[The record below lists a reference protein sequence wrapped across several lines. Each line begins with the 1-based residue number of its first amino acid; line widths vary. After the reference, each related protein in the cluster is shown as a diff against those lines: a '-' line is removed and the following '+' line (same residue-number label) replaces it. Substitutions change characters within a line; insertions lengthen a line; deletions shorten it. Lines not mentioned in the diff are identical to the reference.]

1 MYEAFYQL
9 REKPFSILP
18 DPDLI
23 YWGKMHS
30 MAFTMLE
37 FGVMNNAGFTV
48 ITGEIGSGKT
58 TLVRHLL
65 KKISPAMTVGLISNS
80 PQGRQELLQ
89 WILMSLGQPFE
100 GDYPKLF
107 KHLQDFLYGQYAN
120 GRRTIL
126 IIDEAQNLEPEAL
139 EHLRMISNINADKFQ
154 ILQLILV
161 GQPQLRDLLLAPNLH
176 QFAQRISSDFHLR
189 PLDDREVANYIAFPL
204 TGGRCPRPLFTQEA
218 CTPDR
223 VRERRD
229 TPHDQR
235 ALRYRARLRLCQRQ
249 ESHFRSISSRRHC
262 RQATVQHFSRQEG
275 LPGSLSHCLAL
286 WFHSLR
292 RTESLPRVC
301 AALIAAGST
310 TEVTKRWGTSHAD
323 PDYCAFL
330 GPMGLG
336 RERSNPQTGR
346 HPEHYGPAGP
356 KAGSQRGGR
365 SER

>member
-65 KKISPAMTVGLISNS
+65 KKVSPAITIGLISNS

-89 WILMSLGQPFE
+89 WILMSLGQSFD
-100 GDYPKLF
+100 GDYPNLF
-107 KHLQDFLYGQYAN
+107 KKLQDFLYGQFAN

-161 GQPQLRDLLLAPNLH
+161 GQPQLRDLLLAPKLH

-189 PLDDREVANYIAFPL
+189 PLDDREVANYIAFRL
-204 TGGRCPRPLFTQEA
+204 QAVGARRPLFTQEA
-218 CTPDR
+218 C
-223 VRERRD
+223 
-229 TPHDQR
+229 
-235 ALRYRARLRLCQRQ
+235 
-249 ESHFRSISSRRHC
+249 
-262 RQATVQHFSRQEG
+262 
-275 LPGSLSHCLAL
+275 
-286 WFHSLR
+286 
-292 RTESLPRVC
+292 
-301 AALIAAGST
+301 ALIASASGGIPRMINVLCDTALVYGFANDQRVISDNI
-310 TEVTKRWGTSHAD
+310 VRDVIAD
-323 PDYCAFL
+323 KQQYSIFPVKKFSRV
-330 GPMGLG
+330 P
-336 RERSNPQTGR
+336 
-346 HPEHYGPAGP
+346 
-356 KAGSQRGGR
+356 
-365 SER
+365 

>member
-65 KKISPAMTVGLISNS
+65 KKVSPAITIGLISNS

-89 WILMSLGQPFE
+89 WILMSLGQSFD
-100 GDYPKLF
+100 GDYPILF
-107 KHLQDFLYGQYAN
+107 KKLQDYLYGQFAN

-126 IIDEAQNLEPEAL
+126 IIDEAQNLEPAAL

-161 GQPQLRDLLLAPNLH
+161 GQPQLRDLLLEPGLH

-189 PLDDREVANYIAFPL
+189 PLDDREVANYIAFRL
-204 TGGRCPRPLFTQEA
+204 QAVGARRPLFTQEA
-218 CTPDR
+218 C
-223 VRERRD
+223 
-229 TPHDQR
+229 
-235 ALRYRARLRLCQRQ
+235 
-249 ESHFRSISSRRHC
+249 
-262 RQATVQHFSRQEG
+262 
-275 LPGSLSHCLAL
+275 
-286 WFHSLR
+286 
-292 RTESLPRVC
+292 
-301 AALIAAGST
+301 ALIASASSGIPRMINVLCDTALVYGFANDQRVISDGI
-310 TEVTKRWGTSHAD
+310 VRDVIAD
-323 PDYCAFL
+323 KQQYSIFPVKKFSRV
-330 GPMGLG
+330 P
-336 RERSNPQTGR
+336 
-346 HPEHYGPAGP
+346 
-356 KAGSQRGGR
+356 
-365 SER
+365 

>member
-65 KKISPAMTVGLISNS
+65 KKVSPAITIGLISNS

-89 WILMSLGQPFE
+89 WILMSLGQSFD
-100 GDYPKLF
+100 GDYPILF
-107 KHLQDFLYGQYAN
+107 KKLQDFLYGQFAN

-126 IIDEAQNLEPEAL
+126 IIDEAQNLEPAAL

-161 GQPQLRDLLLAPNLH
+161 GQPQLRGLLLEPGLH

-189 PLDDREVANYIAFPL
+189 PLDDREVANYIAFRL
-204 TGGRCPRPLFTQEA
+204 QAVGARRPLFTQEA
-218 CTPDR
+218 CALISSASGGIPR
-223 VRERRD
+223 MINVLCD
-229 TPHDQR
+229 TALVYGFANDQR
-235 ALRYRARLRLCQRQ
+235 VISDGIVRDVIADKQQY
-249 ESHFRSISSRRHC
+249 SIFP
-262 RQATVQHFSRQEG
+262 VKKFSRV
-275 LPGSLSHCLAL
+275 P
-286 WFHSLR
+286 
-292 RTESLPRVC
+292 
-301 AALIAAGST
+301 
-310 TEVTKRWGTSHAD
+310 
-323 PDYCAFL
+323 
-330 GPMGLG
+330 
-336 RERSNPQTGR
+336 
-346 HPEHYGPAGP
+346 
-356 KAGSQRGGR
+356 
-365 SER
+365 

>member
-23 YWGKMHS
+23 YWGKMHA

-65 KKISPAMTVGLISNS
+65 RKISPQITVGLISNS

-89 WILMSLGQPFE
+89 WILMSLDQPFDGE
-100 GDYPKLF
+100 YPFLF
-107 KHLQDFLYGQYAN
+107 KSLQDYLYGQYAN

-161 GQPQLRDLLLAPNLH
+161 GQPQLRDLLLAPKLH
-176 QFAQRISSDFHLR
+176 QFVQRISSDFHLR
-189 PLDDREVANYIAFPL
+189 PLDDREVANYIAFRLQAAGSPV
-204 TGGRCPRPLFTQEA
+204 PLFTSEA
-218 CTPDR
+218 C
-223 VRERRD
+223 
-229 TPHDQR
+229 
-235 ALRYRARLRLCQRQ
+235 
-249 ESHFRSISSRRHC
+249 S
-262 RQATVQHFSRQEG
+262 
-275 LPGSLSHCLAL
+275 
-286 WFHSLR
+286 
-292 RTESLPRVC
+292 
-301 AALIAAGST
+301 LIASASGGIPRMINVLCDT
-310 TEVTKRWGTSHAD
+310 ALVYGFANNKKVVPDQLVRDVIAD
-323 PDYCAFL
+323 KQQYSIFPVKTFS
-330 GPMGLG
+330 GVP
-336 RERSNPQTGR
+336 
-346 HPEHYGPAGP
+346 
-356 KAGSQRGGR
+356 
-365 SER
+365 

>member
-65 KKISPAMTVGLISNS
+65 KKISPAVTVGLISNS

-89 WILMSLGQPFE
+89 WILMALEQPFD
-100 GDYPKLF
+100 GNYPNLF
-107 KHLQDFLYGQYAN
+107 KHFQDFLHGQYAV

-139 EHLRMISNINADKFQ
+139 EHLRMLSNINANKFQ

-161 GQPQLRDLLLAPNLH
+161 GQPQLRDVLLAPSLH

-189 PLDDREVANYIAFPL
+189 PLDSAEVANYIAFRL
-204 TGGRCPRPLFTQEA
+204 QAVGAPRPLFTQEA
-218 CTPDR
+218 C
-223 VRERRD
+223 
-229 TPHDQR
+229 
-235 ALRYRARLRLCQRQ
+235 
-249 ESHFRSISSRRHC
+249 S
-262 RQATVQHFSRQEG
+262 
-275 LPGSLSHCLAL
+275 
-286 WFHSLR
+286 
-292 RTESLPRVC
+292 
-301 AALIAAGST
+301 LIAAASGGVPRMINVLCDTALVYGFANDKKIVSDQI
-310 TEVTKRWGTSHAD
+310 VRDVIAD
-323 PDYCAFL
+323 KQQYSIFPVKQVSRV
-330 GPMGLG
+330 P
-336 RERSNPQTGR
+336 
-346 HPEHYGPAGP
+346 
-356 KAGSQRGGR
+356 
-365 SER
+365 